1 MKNVPLL
8 IGTLLLTVA
17 IVIGMAMLFSQPE
30 EVVIVDSS
38 IVVKE
43 DRPVKG
49 ATESAKVTIVEFSDF
64 QCPTCRVYA
73 PMVEE
78 VVAKYSND
86 VRFIYRH
93 FPLNTIHPNAQKA
106 AQAAEAAR
114 TFDKFWE
121 MHDLLFAEQVVWA
134 NLSAADFDKKLE
146 EYAEKLQIDKS
157 EFQMRMESNEV
168 KEVVTTDY
176 ADGVRAGVDGTP
188 TFFINGKS
196 VSAPQP
202 LLPAVE
208 AVLSE
213 NSN

>member
-64 QCPTCRVYA
+64 QCPTCRAYA
-73 PMVEE
+73 PMAEE
-78 VVAKYSND
+78 VIAKYPND

-114 TFDKFWE
+114 GFDKFWE
-121 MHDLLFAEQVVWA
+121 MHDLLFEEQIVWA
-134 NLSAADFDKKLE
+134 NLSSADFDKKLE

-157 EFQMRMESNEV
+157 EFQKRIESNEV

-208 AVLSE
+208 AALSE

>member
-17 IVIGMAMLFSQPE
+17 IVVGMAIMFSQPE
-30 EVVIVDSS
+30 EVVVVDSS
-38 IVVKE
+38 ILVKE
-43 DRPVKG
+43 DRPSKG

-73 PMVEE
+73 PMAEE
-78 VVAKYSND
+78 VVAKYPDD
-86 VRFIYRH
+86 VQFMYRH
-93 FPLNTIHPNAQKA
+93 FPLSTIHPNAQKA

-114 TFDKFWE
+114 TFGKFWE
-121 MHDLLFAEQVVWA
+121 MHDLLFEEQVVWA
-134 NLSAADFDKKLE
+134 NMGASDFDKKLE

-157 EFQMRMESNEV
+157 EFQKRIKSNEV

-176 ADGVRAGVDGTP
+176 ADGVRAGVNGTP

-208 AVLSE
+208 AALLE
-213 NSN
+213 TSN

>member
-17 IVIGMAMLFSQPE
+17 IVVGLAMMFSQPE
-30 EVVIVDSS
+30 EAVVVDSS

-49 ATESAKVTIVEFSDF
+49 TTESAKVTIVEFSDF
-64 QCPTCRVYA
+64 QCPTCRAYA

-78 VVAKYSND
+78 VLQKYPDD

-106 AQAAEAAR
+106 ALAAEAAR
-114 TFDKFWE
+114 GDDKFWE
-121 MHDLLFAEQVVWA
+121 MHDLLFAEQTIWA

-146 EYAEKLQIDKS
+146 EYVEKLQIDKS
-157 EFQMRMESNEV
+157 EFQKRIESNEV
-168 KEVVTTDY
+168 KEVVSVDY
-176 ADGVRAGVDGTP
+176 ADGVRAGVNGTP

-208 AVLSE
+208 AALSE
-213 NSN
+213 SSN